1 MNWKMGASA
10 IAVAT
15 LLAGSANA
23 AIVTSITS
31 KPFDNTIGTATF
43 TFDDASPLSNSA
55 GTFSGGDVRQGSQS
69 DSATPF
75 GDMTHYL
82 SILGGTTQTLT
93 PTVGFTEMQIYIG
106 SIDDYNS
113 FTFTTA
119 GGSETLTG
127 TELLA
132 DGVPSITPAAGNQ
145 QNGDNNRWFDI
156 KFSAPVTL
164 VTFGSKSNSLEF
176 DNVKLLSGVPE
187 PGVWAMM
194 MTGFGL
200 LGMALRSSKLATRFA
215 SL

>member
-10 IAVAT
+10 VAVAT

-23 AIVTSITS
+23 AIITSITS

-55 GTFSGGDVRQGSQS
+55 GSFSGGDVRQGTAS
-69 DSATPF
+69 DSATPA
-75 GDMTHYL
+75 GDLTKYL
-82 SILGGTTQTLT
+82 QIKGGSSQTLT
-93 PTVGFTEMQIYIG
+93 PTHGFTELQIYIG

-113 FTFTTA
+113 FTFATS
-119 GGSETLTG
+119 GGSVTLTG
-127 TELLA
+127 TQLLA
-132 DGVPSITPAAGNQ
+132 DGVPSISPAGGNQ

-156 KFSAPVTL
+156 TFSAPVTQ
-164 VTFGSKSNSLEF
+164 VTFASTQNSLEF
-176 DNVKLLSGVPE
+176 DNVKLLGGVPE

-194 MTGFGL
+194 MVGFGL
-200 LGMALRSSKLATRFA
+200 LGTALRSSKLATRFA